1 MKVAISMTIVAVTLK
16 GLLRDRVLQGIL
28 VAALVFLVIP
38 TVSSLSMRQVTEL
51 SLTLCLSL
59 VSFILLLLAVFLG
72 GVSLWRDVERRYTHS
87 VLTLPCSRSRY
98 LLERFAGIALFLL
111 GTAVLLGLLT
121 GAVVLLVSGKYPPD
135 RPVSWLAV
143 IAALGFDTFKCL
155 LLVAFAVLFSTV
167 STSFFLPIFGTI
179 AIYLVGGATQQAY
192 DYVLSPAG
200 QTLSPVAQKLA
211 EILYYILPN
220 LSAFDLKINAIY
232 ALPLDYHALGLTLGY
247 GVLYMAFVL
256 IAAAAVYSRRE
267 LG

>member
-1 MKVAISMTIVAVTLK
+1 MTIVAVTIK

-28 VAALVFLVIP
+28 VASLVFLAIP
-38 TVSSLSMRQVTEL
+38 SISTLSMRQVPEL
-51 SLTLCLSL
+51 ALTLCLSL

-87 VLTLPCSRSRY
+87 VLTLPRSRTRY
-98 LLERFAGIALFLL
+98 LLERFIGTALFLL

-121 GAVVLLVSGKYPPD
+121 VVVVSLVSGSYPPD
-135 RPVSWLAV
+135 RPISWVAV
-143 IAALGFDTFKCL
+143 IAALGFDALKCL
-155 LLVAFAVLFSTV
+155 LLVSFAVLFSSV

-179 AIYLVGGATQQAY
+179 AVYLVGGATQQAY

-200 QTLSPVAQKLA
+200 QLLSPLTQKLA
-211 EILYYILPN
+211 EILYFILPN

-232 ALPLDYHALGLTLGY
+232 ALPLESHNLMLTFGY

-256 IAAAAVYSRRE
+256 IVAAVVYSRRE